1 MVITHMFP
9 TDVDECVGDRTLCQP
24 TGVCKNTE
32 GGYTCEC
39 PEGYRVD
46 GAGTGCVDVD
56 ECDDVEMCEYGCE
69 NVDGGYNCQCPV
81 GFMKHNYWN
90 QCVGECDN
98 LPHVSRYNSM
108 SRLLISY

>member
-1 MVITHMFP
+1 MP
-9 TDVDECVGDRTLCQP
+9 PDVDECLADRTLCQP
-24 TGVCKNTE
+24 TGVCRNTE

-69 NVDGGYNCQCPV
+69 NLDGGYNCQCPV
-81 GFMKHNYWN
+81 GFMKHTYWN
-90 QCVGECDN
+90 QCVGK
-98 LPHVSRYNSM
+98 
-108 SRLLISY
+108 